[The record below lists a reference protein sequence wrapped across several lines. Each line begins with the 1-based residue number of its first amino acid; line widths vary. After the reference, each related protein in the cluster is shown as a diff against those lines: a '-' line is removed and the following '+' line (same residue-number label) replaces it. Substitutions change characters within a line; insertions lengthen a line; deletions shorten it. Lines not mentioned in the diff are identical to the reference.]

1 MIWGLSAPPASPGL
15 QEHSNTEHTRKTA
28 ESTGSF
34 GAMADD
40 QEQKPKLEGDD
51 KQINIKI
58 KDQARCARE
67 QAPCQLGACL
77 LSSDARISVTVAQ
90 GCRTRRNKVHRLTT
104 LALASALAF
113 ATRATGRRGG
123 AFQGEENDQVLQGET
138 RARRAWFSVPCLA
151 SSQRLLCGAAVRR
164 LWARI
169 ARRRASPPIRSGS
182 SSTGHA

>member
-1 MIWGLSAPPASPGL
+1 
-15 QEHSNTEHTRKTA
+15 
-28 ESTGSF
+28 
-34 GAMADD
+34 MADD

-77 LSSDARISVTVAQ
+77 LSPDARISVTVAQ
-90 GCRTRRNKVHRLTT
+90 GRRTRRNKAHRLTT

-123 AFQGEENDQVLQGET
+123 ALQGEENDQVLQGET
-138 RARRAWFSVPCLA
+138 RARRA
-151 SSQRLLCGAAVRR
+151 
-164 LWARI
+164 
-169 ARRRASPPIRSGS
+169 
-182 SSTGHA
+182 